1 MSAEDN
7 PQKLPAEESLDSTAP
22 ASVSPAVPK
31 KSRTRWWVRGL
42 ILFFILALFGVLAL
56 PNFIK
61 ARTSGCLNSC
71 IANLKQIDGAAQQ
84 WALENHKT
92 DADKVDPAGVVTYL
106 KGGVMPTCPAG
117 GSYTMALNV
126 SSPPTCTLAGT
137 LGHSLP

>member
-1 MSAEDN
+1 MSVEDN
-7 PQKLPAEESLDSTAP
+7 PLKLPAGETPDSTASAP
-22 ASVSPAVPK
+22 VSPEVPK
-31 KSRTRWWVRGL
+31 KRHARWWVRGL
-42 ILFFILALFGVLAL
+42 ILFFILALFGALAL

-61 ARTSGCLNSC
+61 ARTTGCLNSC
-71 IANLKQIDGAAQQ
+71 IVNLKQIDGAAQQ
-84 WALENHKT
+84 WALENKKT

-126 SSPPTCTLAGT
+126 SSPPTCKLAGT